1 MELSLDLSLA
11 FVPRTISEL
20 LSNVSA
26 EIKDGSYKMAMLDD
40 YVKSLEDEMRKI
52 EAFKRELPH
61 CMLLVNQAIAILKEE
76 IDHCMKMQNE
86 TVEDFMPLKVKYDSG
101 GKGSLTI
108 GNETFDKKSW
118 MSSVQLWSGE
128 SETKLRNEEEEGSVP
143 KNKANNEVAFIAF
156 NGNSSIQKTVMKR
169 DNKEVSVSQAPRL
182 SLMTTMFE
190 INHENSNIGCGGSSD
205 SSFVTSLVEIKGR
218 QPQPQQNPRKQRR
231 CWSKELHR
239 RFVDALQQLGGTQV
253 ATPKQIR
260 ELMQV
265 EGLTN
270 DEVKSHL
277 QKYRLHVKRQPVS
290 SVGQANNDL
299 WMAQNEYGEKSK
311 GNLSS
316 QSGSPQGPLT
326 LRGYAK
332 GLSSSGFNSLDAEED
347 VQSDCH
353 SWKTGLHQ
361 YPEYDAL

>member
-26 EIKDGSYKMAMLDD
+26 EIKDGSYKMAMLDY
-40 YVKSLEDEMRKI
+40 YVKRLEDEMRKI

-61 CMLLVNQAIAILKEE
+61 CMLLVNQAITILKEE
-76 IDHCMKMQNE
+76 IDHCMKMQNQP
-86 TVEDFMPLKVKYDSG
+86 VEDFMPLKVKYNSG
-101 GKGSLTI
+101 RKGSLTI
-108 GNETFDKKSW
+108 GKETCDKKNW
-118 MSSVQLWSGE
+118 MSSVQLWSD
-128 SETKLRNEEEEGSVP
+128 ETKLGTEEGSMP
-143 KNKANNEVAFIAF
+143 KNKTNSEGAFIAY
-156 NGNSSIQKTVMKR
+156 NGNSLTQKTVMKR

-182 SLMTTMFE
+182 SLLTPMFE
-190 INHENSNIGCGGSSD
+190 MNHENSNSGCGGSSD

-239 RFVDALQQLGGTQV
+239 SFVDALQQLGGTQV

-277 QKYRLHVKRQPVS
+277 QKYRLHVKRLPVS

-299 WMAQNEYGEKSK
+299 WIAQDQYGEKSK
-311 GNLSS
+311 GNFSS

-332 GLSSSGFNSLDAEED
+332 CLSSSGLKSSDAEED

-361 YPEYDAL
+361 YPEHDAL